1 MSLFIIVICCQ
12 NILYFLD
19 SIKHILSLSI
29 AMEVLMIKKSIVERV
44 LQKALSNGADFSEI
58 FLEDSTTSTMQL
70 LDSKIVNSITGNDY
84 GVGIRVFYGHKAI
97 YAYTNDV
104 SEKSLLK
111 VAEAVSKAGIGEKSL
126 KIVPLTQTLYDSP
139 HKILTPFN
147 SVPNQDK
154 IAFVH
159 LIDAASRNFSDYIS
173 QVSINYMEKVQN
185 VMIAN
190 SEGLFTQDQRTYARV
205 YVSSIAHK
213 DNQMQTGSEGPG
225 ALMGYEFFK
234 NLAAEE
240 LGRTTAERAVK
251 MLLADYAPSGKFP
264 VIIGNAFGGVI
275 FHEACGHS
283 LETTSVAK
291 GASVFADKLNT
302 QIANPCVT
310 AIDDGTMPNRWGS
323 TTVDDEGNPTQ
334 RTVLIDKGVLKSF
347 MIDKLGGM
355 KIGFPPTGSG
365 RRQSYK
371 FAPTSRMR
379 NTYIDIGP
387 DTIDDMISS
396 VGFGLY
402 AKKMGGGSVQPG
414 TGDFN
419 FSVGEGYLIE
429 GGRVTK
435 PVRGA
440 TLIGNGKDI
449 LKRISMVSDDLKLAE
464 GMCGSQSGIVPTCV
478 GQPTIKIEEIVVGG
492 RKEK

>member
-1 MSLFIIVICCQ
+1 
-12 NILYFLD
+12 
-19 SIKHILSLSI
+19 
-29 AMEVLMIKKSIVERV
+29 MIKKSIIESA
-44 LQKALSNGADFSEI
+44 LQKALSNGADFSEL
-58 FLEDSTTSTMQL
+58 FLEDSVSSTMQL
-70 LDSKIVNSITGNDY
+70 LDRKIVKSITGNDY
-84 GVGIRVFYGHKAI
+84 GAGIRIFYGHKAI
-97 YAYTNDV
+97 YAFTNDV
-104 SEKSLLK
+104 SEKGLLK
-111 VAEAVSKAGIGEKSL
+111 AAEAVSKAETGDKRTEVID
-126 KIVPLTQTLYDSP
+126 LTQTIYDSP
-139 HKILTPFN
+139 HKILIPFN
-147 SVPNQDK
+147 SVPILDK

-159 LIDAASRNFSDYIS
+159 SIDNASRNFSNYIS
-173 QVSINYMEKVQN
+173 QVSITYMEKIQN

-190 SEGLFTQDQRTYARV
+190 SNGLFTQDQRTYARV
-205 YVSSIAHK
+205 YVSSIAFK

-234 NLAAEE
+234 KLNPEE
-240 LGRTTAERAVK
+240 LGRKTAERAVK

-264 VIIGNAFGGVI
+264 VIIGNGFGGVI

-310 AIDDGTMPNRWGS
+310 AIDDGTMLNKWGS
-323 TTVDDEGNPTQ
+323 TTIDDEGSPTQ
-334 RTVLIDKGVLKSF
+334 HTVLIDKGILKSF

-355 KIGFPPTGSG
+355 KIGLRSTGSG

-396 VGFGLY
+396 VEFGLY

-429 GGRVTK
+429 GGKIAK

-440 TLIGNGKDI
+440 TLIGNGRDI
-449 LKRISMVSDDLKLAE
+449 LKRISMVSNDLEHAE
-464 GMCGSQSGIVPTCV
+464 GMCGSQSGSIPTCV
-478 GQPTIKIEEIVVGG
+478 GQPTIKVDEIVVGG